1 MKTIIKTI
9 LALLTL
15 TFTSLYASGSHT
27 HNHDNGHGHK
37 HKTEVV
43 SKSVIEA
50 HAKTEL
56 ESLVKKQKIDKLWSG
71 TSIEEIKQKKFH
83 HNTEWVVSFKNTKVE
98 NKTKQTLYIFIDLAG
113 KTTGANFTGK

>member
-1 MKTIIKTI
+1 MKTIIKTT

-15 TFTSLYASGSHT
+15 TFTSLYASGSHA
-27 HNHDNGHGHK
+27 HNADGGHGHV
-37 HKTEVV
+37 HKKEAV
-43 SKSVIEA
+43 SKSVIEVN
-50 HAKTEL
+50 AKTEL

-71 TSIEEIKQKKFH
+71 TSVKEMRQKKFH

-98 NKTKQTLYIFIDLAG
+98 DKTKQTLYIFVDLEG